1 MKKILIIPFILLFI
15 NCKVKE
21 KPLFVKVDNIVVVDA
36 TLETIELTA
45 DAYFIN
51 QNDVG
56 GSLETKGIEVFINEV
71 AIANV
76 SSESFDVPANK
87 EFTIPLKVVIPTKEV
102 FENNKNGLLGGILNT
117 ITNQKVK
124 VQYKGTITY
133 STFGF
138 SYDYEVDKTEDIK
151 IKL

>member
-1 MKKILIIPFILLFI
+1 MKKLLIIPFILLFI

-21 KPLFVKVDNIVVVDA
+21 KPLFVKVDNITVVDA

-45 DAYFIN
+45 NAYFIN

-56 GSLETKGIEVFINEV
+56 GSLETKGIEVFVNDISV
-71 AIANV
+71 ANV
-76 SSESFDVPANK
+76 SSEAFEVPARE
-87 EFTIPLKVVIPTKEV
+87 EFSIPLKVIIPTKEV
-102 FENNKNGLLGGILNT
+102 LEKNKNGLLGGILNS
-117 ITNQKVK
+117 ITNQKMK

-138 SYDYEVDKTEDIK
+138 SYNYEVDQTQDIK
-151 IKL
+151 IKF

>member
-1 MKKILIIPFILLFI
+1 MKKLFIIPIILLFI

-21 KPLFVKVDNIVVVDA
+21 KPLFVKVDNVVVEDA
-36 TLETIELTA
+36 TLETITLTA
-45 DAYFIN
+45 DAYFMN

-56 GSLETKGIEVFINEV
+56 GSLECKGIEVFVNDV
-71 AIANV
+71 SVANV
-76 SSESFDVPANK
+76 SSESFKVPAK
-87 EFTIPLKVVIPTKEV
+87 ENFTIPLKVIIPTKEV
-102 FENNKNGLLGGILNT
+102 FEKNKNGLLGGILNS
-117 ITNQKVK
+117 IVNQKMK

-138 SYDYEVDKTEDIK
+138 SYNYEVDKTEDIK